1 MLWGPRAG
9 LLYTL
14 NRANNLFAEYQYQ
27 LWGGDIG
34 DVLDSGHMVLL
45 GIEHKFKVG
54 PIRRKVPESNT
65 LGSADPR

>member
-1 MLWGPRAG
+1 MDGCLPRAG

-27 LWGGDIG
+27 IWDGDIG
-34 DVLDSGHMVLL
+34 DALDEGHMVLL

-54 PIRRKVPESNT
+54 Q
-65 LGSADPR
+65 